1 MAERWG
7 NGEHMEPSWGLNAGE
22 DAELGTLDKSGWVWR
37 GLTLPPRA
45 GVHHKPV
52 ETKAFLQ

>member
-1 MAERWG
+1 
-7 NGEHMEPSWGLNAGE
+7 MEPSWGLNAGE